1 MASSRRS
8 ARADGG
14 ADRVAAAVGAW
25 ADALPSDAATV
36 AIALSGGRDSMA
48 LLDAAVP
55 ALAVRGRAAIALHV
69 HHGLAADADRWVE
82 ACAAA
87 ARSRGI
93 EFDARRVD
101 VARLPRTSLE
111 AQARDARYEALR
123 QLASGHGA
131 HDIALAHHADDQAE
145 TLLLQLMR
153 GAGLAGLASMS
164 AQRTDAGG
172 TRWWRP
178 LLALDR
184 DAIDAYARS
193 RSIAWVDDPSNAE
206 RLHRRNAIRHDVMPA
221 IRAIVPA
228 YATTFARSAR
238 HCADAV
244 ELLDAL
250 AAQDARAATW
260 HPGDGS
266 LDAGALAT
274 LARPRARNL
283 LRWVLRERGLPS
295 PSEARLAE
303 MLRQLAHARVDAR
316 IEVKHAGTVV
326 ARHRGRVHIRAARP
340 ADYAVA
346 WRGEPAVA
354 LAHGTLVFERSAGD
368 GIDPD
373 RVAAGLCIRP
383 RRAGDR
389 VAFDAGGAPRTL
401 ASVMQRSGMPAWER
415 DALPLV
421 ALGGVV
427 IAAPGLGVDAA
438 WRAPAGR
445 PGFVPRWRPLAS
457 ADERT

>member
-14 ADRVAAAVGAW
+14 AGRVAAAVGAW
-25 ADALPSDAATV
+25 ADALPPGASRV

-48 LLDAAVP
+48 LLDAAAP
-55 ALAVRGRAAIALHV
+55 ALAERGRGAVALHV
-69 HHGLAADADRWVE
+69 HHGLAADADRWVD

-87 ARSRGI
+87 AHSRGI
-93 EFDARRVD
+93 AFASLRVD
-101 VARLPRTSLE
+101 VAELPRRSLE
-111 AQARDARYEALR
+111 AQAREARYEALR
-123 QLASGHGA
+123 ELAREHGVS
-131 HDIALAHHADDQAE
+131 DIALAHHADDQAE

-153 GAGLAGLASMS
+153 GAGLAGLASMA

-184 DAIDAYARS
+184 VAIDAYARS
-193 RSIAWVDDPSNAE
+193 KSLAWVDDPSNAE
-206 RLHRRNAIRHDVMPA
+206 RRHRRNAIRHDVMPA

-244 ELLDAL
+244 ELLDLL
-250 AAQDARAATW
+250 AAQDARGADWRPA
-260 HPGDGS
+260 DGS

-274 LARPRARNL
+274 LAPARARNL
-283 LRWVLRERGLPS
+283 LRWVLHERGLPS

-316 IEVKHAGTVV
+316 IAVEHAGTIV
-326 ARHRGRVHIRAARP
+326 ARHRGRVRVHVARP

-346 WRGEPAVA
+346 WGGEPTVA
-354 LAHGTLVFERSAGD
+354 LAHGTLVFERRTGD

-373 RVAAGLCIRP
+373 RVATGLCIRP
-383 RRAGDR
+383 RRPGDR
-389 VAFDAGGAPRTL
+389 VAFAAGRTPRPL
-401 ASVMQRSGMPAWER
+401 AALMQRQGMAPWER
-415 DALPLV
+415 EALPLV
-421 ALGGVV
+421 ALGEVV
-427 IAAPGLGVDAA
+427 VAAPGLGVDAA

-445 PGFVPRWRPLAS
+445 EGFVPRWRPLAS
-457 ADERT
+457 AVAPT